1 MAPATKSLRFAH
13 GILSRV
19 SPLAPLRQRR
29 RRDLERISLPL
40 AGVVAA

>member
-1 MAPATKSLRFAH
+1 MAPATKSLLFAH

-19 SPLAPLRQRR
+19 SPLRQRR